1 MPSAVELAD
10 GDVLLRPWTE
20 DEARAVGLTPAS
32 PEIGRYFGPA
42 FDAATAAPDPEAPA
56 FAIVAGGV
64 PVGRIWCAAHRRPF
78 EVGYFLRPEAWGR
91 GLATRSLLLVRD
103 FLLAA
108 GEEEVV
114 LCTHPGNERSQR
126 VLRRAGFTPIGNAPA
141 YLHIAGRWADHR
153 LFQVVDDR

>member
-20 DEARAVGLTPAS
+20 EEARAVGLTPAN

-42 FDAATAAPDPEAPA
+42 FDTVTAPDSEAPA

-91 GLATRSLLLVRD
+91 GIATRSLLLVRD

-114 LCTHPGNERSQR
+114 LCTHPANERSQR
-126 VLRRAGFTPIGNAPA
+126 VAERAGFRRDGEIPRYARFHDGTTRAVRFVFP
-141 YLHIAGRWADHR
+141 
-153 LFQVVDDR
+153 